1 MNLSGQ
7 DWNDVVIR
15 KKQVTASQAQSSQA
29 VNAALRSGELM
40 GAGQLLSPRSRAARI
55 IPAPLWGPGGDGS
68 CEQSCCCSPSLDH
81 TVRSASRLPQSCT
94 TAGAAVDTLKKH
106 DAGSN
111 KTAGGKNMAKLE
123 GETEV
128 FAHETVSSELKK
140 QISQARLAKKL
151 TQAQLGQLI
160 NEKPQVINE
169 YESGKAIPNPQVLSK
184 MSRVLGV
191 TLKKNAPK
199 K

>member
-1 MNLSGQ
+1 MSCSL
-7 DWNDVVIR
+7 IR
-15 KKQVTASQAQSSQA
+15 F
-29 VNAALRSGELM
+29 
-40 GAGQLLSPRSRAARI
+40 I
-55 IPAPLWGPGGDGS
+55 IS
-68 CEQSCCCSPSLDH
+68 
-81 TVRSASRLPQSCT
+81 
-94 TAGAAVDTLKKH
+94 GAAVDTLKKH

-111 KTAGGKNMAKLE
+111 KGGGGGKNMAKLE
-123 GETEV
+123 NETEV
-128 FAHETVSSELKK
+128 FAHDTVSSELKK
-140 QISQARLAKKL
+140 QISSARLAKKL

-191 TLKKNAPK
+191 TLKKGGAK